1 MRHFFE
7 KAQETAEQDTVTK
20 TNQNEVS
27 SNNTGNVLFIDDK
40 RPLLLWDLGWWA
52 AFLGPPKAKPLGK
65 KTFTNG

>member
-40 RPLLLWDLGWWA
+40 RPLLL
-52 AFLGPPKAKPLGK
+52 
-65 KTFTNG
+65 